1 MATRA
6 IGADP
11 RSTFGGYQSTA
22 LDLWDQVRSFSSL
35 SIRFPDPFPFVPS
48 HEGILR
54 RSTTAITNL
63 VLTLCRA
70 TTVRCGPS
78 PRLNRILS
86 RRSSPSLSSSSLP
99 FVFSSFHLFSFG
111 PTLHFSPG
119 RALVARRISV
129 SVVTVVF
136 HPEVL
141 RFQASKQKSATS
153 KATSVPSPS
162 ERTRK
167 ATSY

>member
-48 HEGILR
+48 RE
-54 RSTTAITNL
+54 AISRQFTKVIADL
-63 VLTLCRA
+63 GFTLYRA

-78 PRLNRILS
+78 PRLDRIFS

-99 FVFSSFHLFSFG
+99 FVFSSFHLRTHTIFLLRKSAGRSSYFSLRCHG
-111 PTLHFSPG
+111 
-119 RALVARRISV
+119 RISSRSSCV
-129 SVVTVVF
+129 SK
-136 HPEVL
+136 
-141 RFQASKQKSATS
+141 QASKKSATS

-162 ERTRK
+162 EITRK
-167 ATSY
+167 ATS